1 MRIYPISRQN
11 AVLPKFGKIDMTD
24 SAMDFV
30 CKKLNDA
37 EFEEFRTIIKS
48 QYENPVDILFSLGR
62 LNTLK
67 AKLYCPIRLE
77 DFKSDYTQ
85 KLLLETKFDFIKKMR
100 DIAEKYKSQLK

>member
-1 MRIYPISRQN
+1 MKIYPVSKQN
-11 AVLPKFGKIDMTD
+11 TAAPKFGKIDMTD

-30 CKKLNDA
+30 CKKLNEA
-37 EFEEFRTIIKS
+37 EFDEFRSIIKS
-48 QYENPVDILFSLGR
+48 QYENPVNILFFLGR

-85 KLLLETKFDFIKKMR
+85 KLLLETKLDFIKRMR